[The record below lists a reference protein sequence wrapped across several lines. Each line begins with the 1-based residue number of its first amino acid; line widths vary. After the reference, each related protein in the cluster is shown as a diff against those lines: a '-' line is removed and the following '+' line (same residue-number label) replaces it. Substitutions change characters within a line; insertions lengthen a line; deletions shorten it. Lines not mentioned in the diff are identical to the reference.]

1 MSYSFLD
8 AGIFPIGP
16 VRFMACYLEV
26 LKEQDPELH
35 ETICAKQ
42 REMMANIKP
51 NSGEGPGILELI
63 KDVLKPAN
71 EKRFYEVM
79 ERLGD

>member
-8 AGIFPIGP
+8 SGIFPVGP
-16 VRFMACYLEV
+16 IRFIACYLEV

-35 ETICAKQ
+35 ESICAKQ
-42 REMMANIKP
+42 REMMKGIKP
-51 NSGEGPGILELI
+51 NSGEGPSYLEFI
-63 KDVLKPAN
+63 KDVLKQAN

-79 ERLGD
+79 ERLDD